1 MQVARRKRYW
11 MLGVGLL
18 NLLWLLPSIS
28 EAQNDKQV
36 FLQGVV
42 LGGDSLAPLP
52 YVHIRGEGGRTGT
65 ATDAQGYFNVNVQR
79 QDTIMFTSVGYQP
92 YFLVPADS
100 SETSLRNLTITL
112 APYVGELKE
121 VTIRAYDNIEQYIR
135 REAEPFSMYRKKGEP
150 LFERPDPKD
159 PKAVSLGGGMNGA
172 RLEGAVTSFAN
183 LFNSKY
189 QQEKKLK
196 EILAIKEAEARQE
209 QLHKAMT
216 GKFQEMLA
224 LASDLSEA
232 DIHRFTLLHMPD
244 PQAMAYMDDYTII
257 RGILVNLPNFRT
269 EEERAT
275 AVEKLLKNKV
285 FEGDESA
292 TRQ

>member
-1 MQVARRKRYW
+1 
-11 MLGVGLL
+11 
-18 NLLWLLPSIS
+18 
-28 EAQNDKQV
+28 
-36 FLQGVV
+36 
-42 LGGDSLAPLP
+42 
-52 YVHIRGEGGRTGT
+52 
-65 ATDAQGYFNVNVQR
+65 
-79 QDTIMFTSVGYQP
+79 
-92 YFLVPADS
+92 
-100 SETSLRNLTITL
+100 
-112 APYVGELKE
+112 
-121 VTIRAYDNIEQYIR
+121 
-135 REAEPFSMYRKKGEP
+135 
-150 LFERPDPKD
+150 
-159 PKAVSLGGGMNGA
+159 
-172 RLEGAVTSFAN
+172 
-183 LFNSKY
+183 
-189 QQEKKLK
+189 
-196 EILAIKEAEARQE
+196 
-209 QLHKAMT
+209 MT